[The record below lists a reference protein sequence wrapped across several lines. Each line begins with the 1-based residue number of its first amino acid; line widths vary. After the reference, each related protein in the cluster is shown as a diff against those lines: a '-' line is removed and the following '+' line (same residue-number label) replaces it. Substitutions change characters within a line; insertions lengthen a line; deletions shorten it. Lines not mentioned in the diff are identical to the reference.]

1 MSCHPRHCPPS
12 GHSNSQPVFHAP
24 RGRGKSLTH
33 IATCVAPSNRV
44 SIPCCEPFHDSLGFH
59 SDPHSTRR
67 ARSLARRRPHQASS
81 LPGLANDFAATL
93 PLRLDD
99 CFSVVPGGGH
109 LLAVP
114 FATL

>member
-1 MSCHPRHCPPS
+1 MRCHAQYYPPPALP
-12 GHSNSQPVFHAP
+12 NSPLVFPAP
-24 RGRGKSLTH
+24 RGHGKSLTY
-33 IATCVAPSNRV
+33 IDTCVAPSNRV

-59 SDPHSTRR
+59 SHPHSTRR

-114 FATL
+114 F